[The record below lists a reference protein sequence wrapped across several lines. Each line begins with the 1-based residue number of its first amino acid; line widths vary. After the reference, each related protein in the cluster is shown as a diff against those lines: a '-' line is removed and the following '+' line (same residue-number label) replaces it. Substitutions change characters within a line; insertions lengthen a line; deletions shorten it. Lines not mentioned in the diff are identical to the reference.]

1 MQELK
6 RVINYKKLILIAAIA
21 LVNIIFFL
29 YANKP
34 VTDEGILS
42 SEKNTHTRY
51 LEEYSDSINSVID
64 NADKLKKYSIFTKA
78 GSFSYANIL
87 QTADDF
93 RRVAD
98 VNVFEDEYKGVKNFT
113 GYYYQYFFSMA
124 LMLIVI
130 YDLFAQR
137 DNGMWQLTYGSS
149 KGRVILA
156 IKQTGVIAAASVL
169 VHTIMYWTTFIAAM
183 IQRGG
188 FKDLA
193 SPIQNI
199 DTFAKFT
206 YPWSKIQYIMV
217 LYVISL
223 MCIMALALII
233 WSVFVLFRNRNLAM
247 VVFLIFAAVEQFIYS
262 HIDVHSI
269 WNGLHYI
276 NIISI
281 VNINDTFSSYR
292 NWGVGTF
299 VFPVFSASLF
309 VLVIITCIMTY
320 IAINVFAVMKPYRN
334 ASLIARFTDRIS
346 AGYQKIL
353 FKFPDVVKEI
363 HKLVFSNKCVWVIAA
378 MFVVSAYVCSSGQY
392 YYTDDNKHMDEEYIL
407 HGGED
412 YTYFQ
417 DYLDELQKKYEAV
430 EEEIAKYAGESYE
443 NVDPVMFMN
452 IKQREQQIVK
462 EQKRAQEYVD
472 KIEYIGHIEDD
483 YGTQAWFIS
492 DRGYEVLLGDKGLYR
507 RIMITLALISGIM
520 IISAGSER
528 IEYKS
533 GMILLERSS
542 ADGRRKI
549 VRDKY
554 IANIILTVALA
565 VMIHGMESIWLRNI
579 YGMPYLNAP
588 VVSLTF
594 MGNVLGNRIGSIG
607 VIKSLIL
614 HTSVGQFM
622 IVRYMTELVCELV
635 IMLVMMKVGKSLGK
649 RRYRV

>member
-6 RVINYKKLILIAAIA
+6 RVINYKKLILIAVIV

-34 VTDEGILS
+34 VTDEGILD

-51 LEEYSDSINSVID
+51 LEEYSDSVNSVID

-93 RRVAD
+93 MRVAD

-156 IKQTGVIAAASVL
+156 IKQIGVIAVAAVL
-169 VHTIMYWTTFIAAM
+169 VHTVMYWTTFIAAM
-183 IQRGG
+183 IQSGG

-193 SPIQNI
+193 NPIQNI

-262 HIDVHSI
+262 HIDVHSV

-281 VNINDTFSSYR
+281 VNINATFSSYR

-309 VLVIITCIMTY
+309 VLIIITCIMTY
-320 IAINVFAVMKPYRN
+320 IAINVFAVMKPYKN
-334 ASLIARFTDRIS
+334 ASLIARLTDRIS
-346 AGYQKIL
+346 
-353 FKFPDVVKEI
+353 
-363 HKLVFSNKCVWVIAA
+363 
-378 MFVVSAYVCSSGQY
+378 
-392 YYTDDNKHMDEEYIL
+392 
-407 HGGED
+407 
-412 YTYFQ
+412 
-417 DYLDELQKKYEAV
+417 
-430 EEEIAKYAGESYE
+430 E
-443 NVDPVMFMN
+443 NPF
-452 IKQREQQIVK
+452 
-462 EQKRAQEYVD
+462 
-472 KIEYIGHIEDD
+472 
-483 YGTQAWFIS
+483 
-492 DRGYEVLLGDKGLYR
+492 
-507 RIMITLALISGIM
+507 
-520 IISAGSER
+520 
-528 IEYKS
+528 
-533 GMILLERSS
+533 
-542 ADGRRKI
+542 
-549 VRDKY
+549 
-554 IANIILTVALA
+554 
-565 VMIHGMESIWLRNI
+565 
-579 YGMPYLNAP
+579 
-588 VVSLTF
+588 
-594 MGNVLGNRIGSIG
+594 
-607 VIKSLIL
+607 
-614 HTSVGQFM
+614 
-622 IVRYMTELVCELV
+622 
-635 IMLVMMKVGKSLGK
+635 
-649 RRYRV
+649 

>member
-51 LEEYSDSINSVID
+51 LEEYSDSVNSVID

-281 VNINDTFSSYR
+281 VNINATFSSYR
-292 NWGVGTF
+292 NWGFGTF
-299 VFPVFSASLF
+299 VFPVFSASMF
-309 VLVIITCIMTY
+309 VLIIITCIMTY
-320 IAINVFAVMKPYRN
+320 IAINVFSVMKPYRSV
-334 ASLIARFTDRIS
+334 SLIARLTDRIS
-346 AGYQKIL
+346 AVYQKVL
-353 FKFPDVVKEI
+353 FKVPDVVKEL
-363 HKLVFSNKCVWVIAA
+363 HKLIFSNRCVWVIAA
-378 MFVVSAYVCSSGQY
+378 MFVVSAYVCASGQY
-392 YYTDDNKHMDEEYIL
+392 HYTDDNKHMDEEYVL
-407 HGGED
+407 HGGAD

-417 DYLDELQKKYEAV
+417 DYLEELQKKYDEVEAQ
-430 EEEIAKYAGESYE
+430 ISRYASETYE

-452 IKQREQQIVK
+452 LKQREQQIVK
-462 EQKRAQEYVD
+462 EIKRSREYSD

-483 YGTQAWFIS
+483 YNTNAWFIS
-492 DRGYEVLLGDKGLYR
+492 DRGYEVILGDKGLYR
-507 RIMITLALISGIM
+507 RIMITLAIISGIM

-542 ADGRRKI
+542 AEGRKKI

-554 IANIILTVALA
+554 IANIILTAALMVA
-565 VMIHGMESIWLRNI
+565 IHGMKLIWMRSI

-594 MGNVLGNRIGSIG
+594 MGNVIENGVGSIR

-614 HTSVGQFM
+614 HASIGQFM
-622 IVRYMTELVCELV
+622 IVRYMAELVGGLI
-635 IMLVMMKVGKSLGK
+635 IMLVMMKIGKSLGK

>member
-1 MQELK
+1 
-6 RVINYKKLILIAAIA
+6 
-21 LVNIIFFL
+21 
-29 YANKP
+29 
-34 VTDEGILS
+34 
-42 SEKNTHTRY
+42 
-51 LEEYSDSINSVID
+51 
-64 NADKLKKYSIFTKA
+64 
-78 GSFSYANIL
+78 
-87 QTADDF
+87 
-93 RRVAD
+93 
-98 VNVFEDEYKGVKNFT
+98 
-113 GYYYQYFFSMA
+113 
-124 LMLIVI
+124 
-130 YDLFAQR
+130 
-137 DNGMWQLTYGSS
+137 
-149 KGRVILA
+149 
-156 IKQTGVIAAASVL
+156 
-169 VHTIMYWTTFIAAM
+169 MYWTTFIAAM
-183 IQRGG
+183 IQSGG

-193 SPIQNI
+193 NPIQNI

-223 MCIMALALII
+223 MCIMALSLII

-281 VNINDTFSSYR
+281 VNINATFSSYR

-320 IAINVFAVMKPYRN
+320 IAINVFAVMKPYKN
-334 ASLIARFTDRIS
+334 ASLIARLTDRVS
-346 AGYQKIL
+346 AGYQKLL

-407 HGGED
+407 HGGAD

-452 IKQREQQIVK
+452 LKQREQQIVK
-462 EQKRAQEYVD
+462 EQKRAQEYAD
-472 KIEYIGHIEDD
+472 KIEYIGHIKDD

-492 DRGYEVLLGDKGLYR
+492 DRGYEVILGDKGLYR

-565 VMIHGMESIWLRNI
+565 VMIHGMELIWLKNI

-622 IVRYMTELVCELV
+622 IVRYMAELAAELI

>member
-1 MQELK
+1 M
-6 RVINYKKLILIAAIA
+6 
-21 LVNIIFFL
+21 
-29 YANKP
+29 
-34 VTDEGILS
+34 
-42 SEKNTHTRY
+42 
-51 LEEYSDSINSVID
+51 
-64 NADKLKKYSIFTKA
+64 
-78 GSFSYANIL
+78 
-87 QTADDF
+87 
-93 RRVAD
+93 AD
-98 VNVFEDEYKGVKNFT
+98 VNVFGDEYKGVKNFT

-156 IKQTGVIAAASVL
+156 IKQTGVIAVAAVL
-169 VHTIMYWTTFIAAM
+169 VHTVMYWTTFIAAM
-183 IQRGG
+183 AQRGG

-193 SPIQNI
+193 NPIQNV

-206 YPWSKIQYIMV
+206 YPWSKIQYIIV

-223 MCIMALALII
+223 ICIMMLALVI

-262 HIDVHSI
+262 HIDIHSI

-281 VNINDTFSSYR
+281 VNINATFSSYR
-292 NWGVGTF
+292 NWGFGTF
-299 VFPVFSASLF
+299 VFPVFSASMF
-309 VLVIITCIMTY
+309 VLIIITCIMTY
-320 IAINVFAVMKPYRN
+320 IAINVFSVMKPYRSV
-334 ASLIARFTDRIS
+334 SLIARLTDRIS
-346 AGYQKIL
+346 AVYQKVL
-353 FKFPDVVKEI
+353 FKVPDVVKEL
-363 HKLVFSNKCVWVIAA
+363 HKLIFSNRCVWVIAA
-378 MFVVSAYVCSSGQY
+378 MFVVSAYVCASGQY
-392 YYTDDNKHMDEEYIL
+392 HYTDDNKHMDEEYVL
-407 HGGED
+407 HGGAD

-417 DYLDELQKKYEAV
+417 DYLEELQKKYDEVEAQ
-430 EEEIAKYAGESYE
+430 ISRYASETYE

-452 IKQREQQIVK
+452 LKQREQQIVK
-462 EQKRAQEYVD
+462 EIKRSREYSD

-483 YGTQAWFIS
+483 YNTNAWFIS
-492 DRGYEVLLGDKGLYR
+492 DRGYEVILGDKGLYR
-507 RIMITLALISGIM
+507 RIMITLAIISGIM

-554 IANIILTVALA
+554 IANIILTAALA
-565 VMIHGMESIWLRNI
+565 VVIHGMELIWLRNI

-594 MGNVLGNRIGSIG
+594 MGNVLESGAGSIG

-614 HTSVGQFM
+614 HASVGQFM
-622 IVRYMTELVCELV
+622 IVRYMAELAAELI

-649 RRYRV
+649 RRHRV

>member
-1 MQELK
+1 
-6 RVINYKKLILIAAIA
+6 
-21 LVNIIFFL
+21 
-29 YANKP
+29 
-34 VTDEGILS
+34 
-42 SEKNTHTRY
+42 
-51 LEEYSDSINSVID
+51 
-64 NADKLKKYSIFTKA
+64 
-78 GSFSYANIL
+78 
-87 QTADDF
+87 
-93 RRVAD
+93 
-98 VNVFEDEYKGVKNFT
+98 
-113 GYYYQYFFSMA
+113 
-124 LMLIVI
+124 
-130 YDLFAQR
+130 
-137 DNGMWQLTYGSS
+137 
-149 KGRVILA
+149 
-156 IKQTGVIAAASVL
+156 
-169 VHTIMYWTTFIAAM
+169 M
-183 IQRGG
+183 IQSGG

-193 SPIQNI
+193 NPIQNI

-247 VVFLIFAAVEQFIYS
+247 IVFLIFAAVEQFIYS
-262 HIDVHSI
+262 HIDVHSV

-281 VNINDTFSSYR
+281 VNINATFSSYR

-309 VLVIITCIMTY
+309 VLIIITCIMTY
-320 IAINVFAVMKPYRN
+320 IAINVFAVMKPYKN
-334 ASLIARFTDRIS
+334 ASLIARLTDRIS

-392 YYTDDNKHMDEEYIL
+392 YYTDDNKHMDKEYAQ
-407 HGGED
+407 HGGAD

-430 EEEIAKYAGESYE
+430 EEEIAKYVGESYE

-452 IKQREQQIVK
+452 LKQREQQIVK

-472 KIEYIGHIEDD
+472 KIEYIGHIKDD

-492 DRGYEVLLGDKGLYR
+492 DRGYEVILGDKGLYR

-554 IANIILTVALA
+554 IANIILTAALA
-565 VMIHGMESIWLRNI
+565 VVIHGMELIWLRNI

-594 MGNVLGNRIGSIG
+594 MGNVLESGAGSIG

-614 HTSVGQFM
+614 HASAGQFM
-622 IVRYMTELVCELV
+622 IVRYVSELMAELI

>member
-51 LEEYSDSINSVID
+51 LEEYSDSVNSVID

-169 VHTIMYWTTFIAAM
+169 VHTIMYWTTFIATM

-217 LYVISL
+217 LYVISQ

-262 HIDVHSI
+262 HIDIHSVFN
-269 WNGLHYI
+269 WLHYI
-276 NIISI
+276 NIINI
-281 VNINDTFSSYR
+281 ININATFSSYR
-292 NWGVGTF
+292 NWGVGTY
-299 VFPVFSASLF
+299 VFPVFSVVLF
-309 VLVIITCIMTY
+309 VHMICACIMAY
-320 IAINVFAVMKPYRN
+320 IAVNVSETMKPHKN
-334 ASLIARFTDRIS
+334 TTFVKRFTDWVS
-346 AGYQKIL
+346 GGCQKIL
-353 FKFPDVVKEI
+353 ARLPLLVKEM
-363 HKLVFSNKCVWVIAA
+363 HKFIFTTHCGWV
-378 MFVVSAYVCSSGQY
+378 VVVMLIVTAYVCQTGQY
-392 YYTDDNKHMDEEYIL
+392 YYTDDNKYMDREYAE
-407 HGGED
+407 HGGTD

-417 DYLDELQKKYEAV
+417 NYLDDLYRQRDELQS
-430 EEEIAKYAGESYE
+430 EIDSYGDVMTRDEDIDIQTYINLKTKQQQLLKLIESRREYA
-443 NVDPVMFMN
+443 
-452 IKQREQQIVK
+452 
-462 EQKRAQEYVD
+462 D
-472 KIEYIGHIEDD
+472 KIEYIGHIDET
-483 YGTQAWFIS
+483 YGVKAWMIS
-492 DRGYEVLLGDKGLYR
+492 DRGYEVISGGKGMYR
-507 RIMITLALISGIM
+507 RIMVSLALICGLMLMAADSGLLEG
-520 IISAGSER
+520 A
-528 IEYKS
+528 S
-533 GMILLERSS
+533 GMILFERST
-542 ADGRRKI
+542 ALGRNKMKRN
-549 VRDKY
+549 KY
-554 IANIILTVALA
+554 LSCIIIAVIMSVVIC
-565 VMIHGMESIWLRNI
+565 GMEFLWMWHI

-588 VVSLTF
+588 LVSLTF
-594 MGNVLGNRIGSIG
+594 MGNKLGRGLYSAGAARWLLLHVTICQYMIMQYIAKLVICLVL
-607 VIKSLIL
+607 
-614 HTSVGQFM
+614 SVGTM
-622 IVRYMTELVCELV
+622 RITRG
-635 IMLVMMKVGKSLGK
+635 MKNLK
-649 RRYRV
+649 

>member
-6 RVINYKKLILIAAIA
+6 RVINYKKLILIAVIV

-34 VTDEGILS
+34 VTDEGILD

-51 LEEYSDSINSVID
+51 LEEYSDSVNSVID

-93 RRVAD
+93 MRVAD

-156 IKQTGVIAAASVL
+156 IKQIGVIAVAAVL
-169 VHTIMYWTTFIAAM
+169 VHTVMYWTTFIAAM
-183 IQRGG
+183 IQSGG

-193 SPIQNI
+193 NPIQNI

-206 YPWSKIQYIMV
+206 YPWSKIQYIMA

-262 HIDVHSI
+262 HIDIHSI

-281 VNINDTFSSYR
+281 VNINATFSSYR
-292 NWGVGTF
+292 NWGFGTF
-299 VFPVFSASLF
+299 VFPVFSASMF
-309 VLVIITCIMTY
+309 VLIIITCIMTY
-320 IAINVFAVMKPYRN
+320 IAINVFSVMKPYRN
-334 ASLIARFTDRIS
+334 VSLIARLTDRIS
-346 AGYQKIL
+346 AVYQKVL
-353 FKFPDVVKEI
+353 FKFPDVVKEL
-363 HKLVFSNKCVWVIAA
+363 HKLIFSNRCVWVIAA
-378 MFVVSAYVCSSGQY
+378 MFVVSAYVCASGQY
-392 YYTDDNKHMDEEYIL
+392 HYTDDNKHMDEEYVL
-407 HGGED
+407 HGGAD

-417 DYLDELQKKYEAV
+417 DYLEELQKKYDEVEAQ
-430 EEEIAKYAGESYE
+430 ISRYASETYE

-452 IKQREQQIVK
+452 LKQREQQIVK
-462 EQKRAQEYVD
+462 EIKRSREYSD

-483 YGTQAWFIS
+483 YNTNAWFIS
-492 DRGYEVLLGDKGLYR
+492 DRGYEVILGDKGLYR
-507 RIMITLALISGIM
+507 RIMITLAIISGIM

-542 ADGRRKI
+542 AEGRKKI

-554 IANIILTVALA
+554 IANIILTAALMVA
-565 VMIHGMESIWLRNI
+565 IHGMELIWMRNI

-594 MGNVLGNRIGSIG
+594 MGNVLESGAGSIG
-607 VIKSLIL
+607 AIKSLIL
-614 HTSVGQFM
+614 HALAG
-622 IVRYMTELVCELV
+622 
-635 IMLVMMKVGKSLGK
+635 
-649 RRYRV
+649 